1 MKGRKL
7 SLTHRNKISD
17 SLKNIVSSKSYKCE
31 ICNKKFNNPL
41 SFGGH
46 LIGAHKSEK
55 HKESLRKFILKRGPQ
70 KSPNGGERKLLRIL
84 NNLHLREWKFVG
96 NGRVILGGKNPDFI
110 NVNGKKLIIELFGK
124 YWHTGENPKDREKI
138 FVPFGYRTL
147 VIWYSELRNEERVK
161 NKIREFMN

>member
-1 MKGRKL
+1 M
-7 SLTHRNKISD
+7 
-17 SLKNIVSSKSYKCE
+17 
-31 ICNKKFNNPL
+31 
-41 SFGGH
+41 
-46 LIGAHKSEK
+46 
-55 HKESLRKFILKRGPQ
+55 
-70 KSPNGGERKLLRIL
+70 
-84 NNLHLREWKFVG
+84 G